1 MSLADQVLIIYA
13 GTRGFADNVAI
24 ERMRAWEND
33 LLRYMESSHPEV
45 VKDIAEKKRITE
57 QNEEA
62 LRKGLET
69 FNSTWR

>member
-1 MSLADQVLIIYA
+1 MIIYA
-13 GTRGFADNVAI
+13 GTRGFADNVPI

-45 VKDIAEKKRITE
+45 GKDIAEKKRITE
-57 QNEEA
+57 ENEDDP
-62 LRKGLET
+62 RKSLET